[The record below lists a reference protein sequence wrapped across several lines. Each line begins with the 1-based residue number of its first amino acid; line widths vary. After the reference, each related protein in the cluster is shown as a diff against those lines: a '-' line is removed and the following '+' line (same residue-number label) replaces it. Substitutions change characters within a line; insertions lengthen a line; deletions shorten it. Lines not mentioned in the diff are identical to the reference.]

1 MFFTIL
7 PYDAARSG
15 GTAGFDQSES
25 EDGGRRLMGGRV
37 GRAAGGPGAGAA
49 EDGG

>member
-1 MFFTIL
+1 VFFTIL
-7 PYDAARSG
+7 PYDAAQSG
-15 GTAGFDQSES
+15 GTASSGQLET